1 MTGRFKPITAVA
13 VIFFV
18 VAALAPLFVSSW
30 ATLFALIL
38 AKGIVV
44 LGIVLLL
51 QAGQVSF
58 GHAMF
63 FATGAYTAAFWGK
76 YMGGGDIL
84 LYIVLGGISSTIV
97 GLLVGMF
104 VVRYREIFFGMLN
117 LAFSMV
123 LWSLLEKMF
132 HYTNGADGIR
142 VARPGLL
149 GFTFTPETFQY
160 VILYVSLV
168 VAIAAFFGVQRYLES
183 PLGHML
189 RAIKSNETRLE
200 YLGMSAR
207 RVLLI
212 GYVISAFLGGV
223 GGTLVA
229 IIQQIATPEFG
240 FWTKS
245 GEFVFIAILGGGAHA
260 FGAFAGAAMFEIVRF
275 YAAAH
280 LADAWQLILGVVLIV
295 IILYA
300 PPDRAAA
307 TRRSFKAGRSL
318 MADILLSAKGI
329 KIRFGGVIAADGID
343 LDVYEGENLAIIGPN
358 GAGKTTFLNISTGYL
373 RPQAGSVT
381 FLGHDITAHLPR
393 TITKLG
399 IARAFQ
405 IPQLF
410 LDQTVMENM
419 LIAAA
424 SLKGRPSGLKALS
437 SLPEASEME
446 RLLDLVGV
454 KSYAERKARELPE
467 GQRKLVD
474 IALALALKPRLLLM
488 DEPTSGVASS
498 EKLGIMDIL
507 TAALAKEKV
516 TSVFVEHDM
525 DMVERYANRV
535 AVWNMG
541 KIQKVGTPAEVL
553 ADPKVR
559 EQVIG
564 I

>member
-1 MTGRFKPITAVA
+1 MAN
-13 VIFFV
+13 
-18 VAALAPLFVSSW
+18 
-30 ATLFALIL
+30 
-38 AKGIVV
+38 
-44 LGIVLLL
+44 
-51 QAGQVSF
+51 
-58 GHAMF
+58 
-63 FATGAYTAAFWGK
+63 
-76 YMGGGDIL
+76 IL
-84 LYIVLGGISSTIV
+84 L
-97 GLLVGMF
+97 F
-104 VVRYREIFFGMLN
+104 
-117 LAFSMV
+117 
-123 LWSLLEKMF
+123 
-132 HYTNGADGIR
+132 
-142 VARPGLL
+142 
-149 GFTFTPETFQY
+149 
-160 VILYVSLV
+160 
-168 VAIAAFFGVQRYLES
+168 
-183 PLGHML
+183 
-189 RAIKSNETRLE
+189 
-200 YLGMSAR
+200 
-207 RVLLI
+207 
-212 GYVISAFLGGV
+212 
-223 GGTLVA
+223 
-229 IIQQIATPEFG
+229 
-240 FWTKS
+240 
-245 GEFVFIAILGGGAHA
+245 
-260 FGAFAGAAMFEIVRF
+260 
-275 YAAAH
+275 
-280 LADAWQLILGVVLIV
+280 
-295 IILYA
+295 
-300 PPDRAAA
+300 
-307 TRRSFKAGRSL
+307 
-318 MADILLSAKGI
+318 AKGI

-373 RPQAGSVT
+373 RPQAGTVN